1 MANMRALSAAFL
13 ALAVSISPALGHDF
27 QAGSITIDH
36 PWSRATPPVAP
47 VAGGYLTLTN
57 DGDIADRL
65 ISISS
70 PLSDRVEI
78 HESTVSDGVA
88 SMRPVQIGIEIGS
101 GETVELQPGGMHIMF
116 LKPSR
121 PLKDGE
127 RFAATLVFEQ
137 AGAIDV
143 EFAVQNM
150 GARPASAN
158 KHDGHGEPAQ

>member
-13 ALAVSISPALGHDF
+13 ALAVSISPAVGHDF
-27 QAGSITIDH
+27 QGGSITIDH
-36 PWSRATPPVAP
+36 PWSRATPPIAP

-65 ISISS
+65 VSISS
-70 PLSDRVEI
+70 PLSERVEI

-88 SMRPVQIGIEIGS
+88 SMRPVQNSIEIGA
-101 GETVELQPGGMHIMF
+101 GETIELQPGGMHIMF

-121 PLKDGE
+121 PLKEGE
-127 RFAATLVFEQ
+127 RFAATLVFEL
-137 AGAIDV
+137 AGTIDV

-150 GARPASAN
+150 GARPESAN
-158 KHDGHGEPAQ
+158 EHDGHGEAVQ

>member
-1 MANMRALSAAFL
+1 MANVRDLSAAFL
-13 ALAVSISPALGHDF
+13 ALAVSISPAAGHDF

-36 PWSRATPPVAP
+36 PWSRATPPIAP

-65 ISISS
+65 VSISS
-70 PLSDRVEI
+70 PLSERVEI
-78 HESTVSDGVA
+78 HASTVSDGVA
-88 SMRPVQIGIEIGS
+88 SMRPVQNGIEIGA
-101 GETVELQPGGMHIMF
+101 GEKIELQPGRMHIMF

-127 RFAATLVFEQ
+127 RFAATLVFER

-150 GARPASAN
+150 GARPESAN
-158 KHDGHGEPAQ
+158 EHDGHGEAVQ